1 MVSNGLVWY
10 VVIGLAFSLFIE
22 KSNDS
27 LNKDKKD
34 YYMFNWLGRVT
45 LTLIWPIFLCMFVV
59 ELIKN
64 LHKR

>member
-1 MVSNGLVWY
+1 MASNGLVWY
-10 VVIGLAFSLFIE
+10 VVIGLAFALFIE
-22 KSNDS
+22 KSNDN

-45 LTLIWPIFLCMFVV
+45 LTLIWPIFLCIFVV

-64 LHKR
+64 LNQR

>member
-64 LHKR
+64 LIKK